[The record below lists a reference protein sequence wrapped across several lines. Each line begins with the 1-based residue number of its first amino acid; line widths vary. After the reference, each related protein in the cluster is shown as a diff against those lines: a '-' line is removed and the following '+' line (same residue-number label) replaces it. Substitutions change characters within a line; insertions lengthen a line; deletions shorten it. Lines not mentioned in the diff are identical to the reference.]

1 MATRWRQMVLQR
13 LAGIAGSRFPD
24 RGAFQVQVGHSTHG
38 AANIDRVTSESKPTQ
53 AALVRPMHESRTIH
67 VAADRIMCARPR
79 LAAALT

>member
-1 MATRWRQMVLQR
+1 MVLQR

-38 AANIDRVTSESKPTQ
+38 AANIDRVTSVESKPTQ
-53 AALVRPMHESRTIH
+53 AALVRPMHESRTIR